1 MCCCEKFKLSGA
13 FYPVLT
19 FLYCVDELGLGQ
31 VGHGKC
37 LPALDH
43 SIGYGVLLRPIFH
56 CCSQMMSHIPSCES
70 PWSLLPLLGLGAVSL
85 RQLHLCSPC
94 LPEVQGLVGVL
105 RMTCAEGDLR
115 LTCLPFE
122 DLYFWLC
129 WNFLGAGKT
138 ASSSKVDG

>member
-1 MCCCEKFKLSGA
+1 MCCCGKFKLSGA

-31 VGHGKC
+31 AGHVKC
-37 LPALDH
+37 LTALDH
-43 SIGYGVLLRPIFH
+43 SIGYGVLLCPVFH
-56 CCSQMMSHIPSCES
+56 CCSQMMSHVPSYES
-70 PWSLLPLLGLGAVSL
+70 PWSLLPLLGLGAM
-85 RQLHLCSPC
+85 CSPC
-94 LPEVQGLVGVL
+94 PPEVQGLVGGL
-105 RMTCAEGDLR
+105 RVTCAEEDLR